1 MGEVQILEK
10 TRTAPNSRSRS
21 SNGAGG
27 HAVRVERIR
36 VAAYC
41 RVSTDGD
48 EQLGSFESQKL
59 YYEQKIADNPEWV
72 NAGIFAD
79 EAITGT
85 KTDKRNGF
93 QEMIARCQNGEID
106 MILTKSISRFARNT
120 VDTLNY
126 VRMLKDK
133 NIAIFFEKENINTLD
148 MNGELLLTIMSSLA
162 QQEVE
167 SLSQNVKI
175 GLQMK
180 MKRGEMV
187 GFNGCFGYDYDPETK
202 TLSVNEDEAQTVR
215 MIYDMYLQGYGTT
228 TIAKRLIELGIKN
241 KKGEVSWHTHGV
253 MGIIKNEKYK
263 GDILLGKT
271 FTTDPISK
279 RRLANFGEEN
289 QYYIRDHHEPIVSR
303 EVWDEAERIRK
314 KRAKNKVVETTG
326 NRERYTRQ
334 YAFSSMCECAY
345 CGHKLTR
352 RTRHSSSIYEK
363 PVWQCMNATKNGI
376 ANCPNC
382 KAIDEAILEGAFLD
396 AFKLLAGNFDD
407 VLDVV
412 LSYVE
417 ESTNN
422 DDNIRRKQQ
431 IDKDISALESKKSRM
446 TDMLIDG
453 TITKEVYD
461 EKLVEFTRKL
471 HTLSDKRKILADS
484 INTRNDINKRMS
496 ELRETLEK
504 EDILDEFDRTVFES
518 IIEKVYVGGYEED
531 GTPDPY
537 KLTFILMGNQT
548 GTVPHA
554 KEAFKEKQKETGKSE
569 DGKKVS

>member
-1 MGEVQILEK
+1 MSEVQVLQK
-10 TRTAPNSRSRS
+10 TKIVPNGRNRGST
-21 SNGAGG
+21 GAL
-27 HAVRVERIR
+27 RVDRIR

-41 RVSTDGD
+41 RVSTDDD

-59 YYEQKIADNPEWV
+59 YYEQKIASNKDWV

-79 EAITGT
+79 EAVTGT
-85 KTDKRNGF
+85 KTDKRSGF
-93 QEMIARCQNGEID
+93 QEMIAHCHNGEID

-126 VRMLKDK
+126 VRMLRDR

-167 SLSQNVKI
+167 SLSQNVKM

-180 MKRGEMV
+180 MKRGELI
-187 GFNGCFGYDYDPETK
+187 GFNGCYGYDYHTEDKSIT
-202 TLSVNEDEAQTVR
+202 VNEEEAEIVR
-215 MIYDMYLQGYGTT
+215 MIYDMYLEGYGTT
-228 TIAKRLIELGIKN
+228 TIAKRLMELGIKN

-253 MGIIKNEKYK
+253 MGMIKNEKYK

-279 RRLANFGEEN
+279 RRLANMGEEN
-289 QYYIRDHHEPIVSR
+289 QYYLRDHHEPIVSR
-303 EVWDEAERIRK
+303 EIWDKAEEIRM
-314 KRAKNKVVETTG
+314 KRSRNKVVETTG

-334 YAFSSMCECAY
+334 YSFSSMCECAY

-352 RTRHSSSIYEK
+352 RTRHSRSDYEK

-376 ANCPNC
+376 DNCPNC
-382 KAIDEAILEGAFLD
+382 KAVDEAILEGAFLD
-396 AFKLLAGNFDD
+396 AFGLLAGNFDD

-412 LSYVE
+412 LSYVA
-417 ESTNN
+417 ESA
-422 DDNIRRKQQ
+422 DSDENIRKKQQ
-431 IDKDISALESKKSRM
+431 IDKDISSLESKKSRM

-453 TITKEVYD
+453 TISKEVYE
-461 EKLVEFTRKL
+461 EKMVDFTRKL
-471 HTLSDKRKILADS
+471 HKLSERKALLEDS
-484 INTRNDINKRMS
+484 ICTQKDINRRMS
-496 ELRETLEK
+496 ELRDTLEK
-504 EDILDEFDRTVFES
+504 EQVLDEFDRVVFES
-518 IIEKVYVGGYEED
+518 IIDRVIVGGYEEN
-531 GTPDPY
+531 GIPDPY
-537 KLTFILMGNQT
+537 KLTFVLKGNQT

-554 KEAFKEKQKETGKSE
+554 KEQFKEKAKKSNE
-569 DGKKVS
+569 EKRVS